1 VTVFDDVMTAMHP
14 SPRPGQLLDAPTKA
28 QLDRIAELQARR
40 KASAPSRAA
49 AKRSATTASGKR
61 RHAAH
66 RSRMAALAASISAT
80 GMLTAYLAAADHAGA
95 SNLALG
101 SGSLSSSAAGAT
113 TGAQAPA
120 ATTPAATTPAATSPA
135 TAAKKPTGSASTA
148 PKSAPATTAKPATG
162 GSTSFTGGTAQTR
175 WGPVQV
181 KVTITGGH
189 LVDVVALQTPASH
202 QRSVFINDQAVPMLR
217 SEALQAQ
224 SANIN
229 TISGATYTSDG
240 YAQSLQSA
248 LDQARA
254 QGVTVG

>member
-1 VTVFDDVMTAMHP
+1 MTVFDDVMTAMYP
-14 SPRPGQLLDAPTKA
+14 PPRPGQLLDAPTRE

-40 KASAPSRAA
+40 KASAPARSV
-49 AKRSATTASGKR
+49 AKRSTTTTASGKR

-95 SNLALG
+95 SNIALG
-101 SGSLSSSAAGAT
+101 SSSLSSAA

-120 ATTPAATTPAATSPA
+120 ATTPAATTPAATTPA
-135 TAAKKPTGSASTA
+135 TAAKKPAGSATTA
-148 PKSAPATTAKPATG
+148 PKSTPATTAKPATG
-162 GSTSFTGGTAQTR
+162 GATSFVGGTAQTR

-181 KVTITGGH
+181 KVTITAGH
-189 LVDVVALQTPASH
+189 IVDVVALQSPNSH
-202 QRSVFINDQAVPMLR
+202 SRSTWINSQAVPMLR